1 MRPLVNLS
9 GEPFRNRRLF
19 WLSLL
24 IIFGLSL
31 FGAWRSIQRL
41 SQLDAELAARSPAIR
56 EIEAK
61 VREVNKAAPVQPSL
75 TPEQTRAY
83 WAANGLITR
92 KVFSWT
98 LLLNDIERLI
108 PRGVRVLR
116 VGQSKGVTSERPAGE
131 SARVTVPLEMEVI
144 AKSFGDVTQMVNA
157 FNSTGVF
164 VVSPKWQKP
173 VEGLTDIQFG
183 FDIEYQPPP
192 VLPMAPA
199 KASSQQI
206 AERR

>member
-1 MRPLVNLS
+1 MRPLVNLA
-9 GEPFRNRRLF
+9 GEPFRNRRLL

-24 IIFGLSL
+24 AIVAFSGFWGL
-31 FGAWRSIQRL
+31 RSIQSL
-41 SQLDAELAARSPAIR
+41 SRLDAQLASRAPAIR
-56 EIEAK
+56 TLEAK
-61 VREVNKAAPVQPSL
+61 VKEIDAAPPLSQAL
-75 TPEQTRAY
+75 TTDEARAY

-116 VGQSKGVTSERPAGE
+116 VGVSKGETRDAPGAETT
-131 SARVTVPLEMEVI
+131 RVTIPLAMEVV
-144 AKSFGDVTQMVNA
+144 AKSVDDVTEMFTA
-157 FNSTGVF
+157 FNRTDVF

-173 VEGLTDIQFG
+173 VEGLTDIEFG
-183 FDIEYQPPP
+183 LEIAYRPPP
-192 VLPMAPA
+192 IAQPSVPVT
-199 KASSQQI
+199 QQI